1 MSAFEVVEEMAIERM
16 KLSDRNTVLKV
27 RVQLFSELVRAET
40 KMELKAI
47 KQAEKATKQA
57 IKKKPAPKVL

>member
-1 MSAFEVVEEMAIERM
+1 VSAFEVVEEMAIERM

>member
-1 MSAFEVVEEMAIERM
+1 MVEEMAIERM